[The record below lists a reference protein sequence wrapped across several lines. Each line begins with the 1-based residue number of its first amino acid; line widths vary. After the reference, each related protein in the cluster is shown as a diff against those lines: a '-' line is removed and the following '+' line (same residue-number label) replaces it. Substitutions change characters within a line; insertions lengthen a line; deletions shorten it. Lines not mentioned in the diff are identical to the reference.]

1 MTIEWGGLNL
11 QSQTTCQVIDSGD
24 APTTVLDANVPF
36 RVRVNWTVPA
46 GLAPFLGGQFRLRC
60 FAESLGPGQ
69 EQQIGGT
76 ELVPVVPGQTSYSRL
91 MTVGANALLGEG
103 AIDPSSGQPVS
114 GMYRVATV
122 IQHLNGSLATEG
134 SGFAADALIQMR
146 QP

>member
-11 QSQTTCQVIDSGD
+11 QSNTVCQVLDPGD
-24 APTTVLDANVPF
+24 APTTVLDANVAF
-36 RVRVNWTVPA
+36 RVRVIWTVPP

-60 FAESLGPGQ
+60 FAESVGPGQ

-76 ELVPVVPGQTSYSRL
+76 ELVPVVPGQTNYSRD
-91 MTVGANALLGEG
+91 MTVGANALQGEG
-103 AIDPSSGQPVS
+103 VNDPVTGQPVS
-114 GMYRVATV
+114 GMYRIATV
-122 IQHLNGSLATEG
+122 IQHLNGGPTMG